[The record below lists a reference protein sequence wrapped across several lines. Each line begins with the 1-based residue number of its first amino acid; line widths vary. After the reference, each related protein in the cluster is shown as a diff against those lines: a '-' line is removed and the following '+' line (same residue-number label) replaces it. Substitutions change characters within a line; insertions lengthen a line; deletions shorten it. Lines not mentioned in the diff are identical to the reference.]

1 LLALEIELDDSLAK
15 GVIVRVGTGRG
26 IMIRNGL
33 YHCRTTFLDGVVGG
47 SDGVMVLRDGVL
59 RGGDSFY
66 FCYGT
71 YTCANGKVK
80 GEITNEEH
88 TPSHGERPIWEKR
101 VVTMGYTGTYNDET
115 IESYGTS
122 LVGKQS
128 IRFKAN
134 LRLLIPD

>member
-1 LLALEIELDDSLAK
+1 
-15 GVIVRVGTGRG
+15 
-26 IMIRNGL
+26 MIRNGL
-33 YHCRTTFLDGVVGG
+33 YHCKTTFLDGVVGG
-47 SDGVMVLRDGVL
+47 SDGVMVLRDGTL

-88 TPSHGERPIWEKR
+88 TASHGERPVWEKR
-101 VVTMGYTGTYNDET
+101 VVTMGYTGTYDDET

-128 IRFKAN
+128 IRFRAN

>member
-1 LLALEIELDDSLAK
+1 
-15 GVIVRVGTGRG
+15 
-26 IMIRNGL
+26 MIRNGL
-33 YHCRTTFLDGVVGG
+33 YHFKTEFLDGVTGG
-47 SDGVMVLRDGVL
+47 SDGVMVLRDGTC

-71 YTCANGKVK
+71 YSCADGKVK
-80 GEITNEEH
+80 GEMTNEEH
-88 TPSHGERPIWEKR
+88 TPANDGERHVWVKR
-101 VVTMGYTGTYNDET
+101 VVTMGYTGTYKDDI

-128 IRFKAN
+128 IRFKVT